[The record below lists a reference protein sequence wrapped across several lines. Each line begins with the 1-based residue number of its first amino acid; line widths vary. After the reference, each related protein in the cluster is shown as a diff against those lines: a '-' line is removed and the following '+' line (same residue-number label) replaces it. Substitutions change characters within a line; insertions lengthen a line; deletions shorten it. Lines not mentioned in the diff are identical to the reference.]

1 MSNREH
7 GTRHWR
13 YETDQDGLGWLTAD
27 RAGSSSNSLSREV
40 LQELDSLLA
49 TIEQEKPKAL
59 IIRSAKASGFIV
71 GADVS
76 EFTQLADPTEA
87 GELIQRGQAIM
98 NRIEALPMPTVA
110 LINGHC
116 LGGGLEL
123 ALACDYRIA
132 EESSRLGLPE
142 VMLGIFPGFG
152 GTLRL
157 PRLIGHLAA
166 LQMMLAGRTVDA
178 RSARRMGL
186 IDYAVPQRQLLRA
199 AAQVALKPPKKH
211 HPVWWQRLIGLLPF
225 RPAVAVLLRRTVS
238 KRVNPKHYPA
248 PYALIEHWLKNGQKA
263 ASVLKGEAEAV
274 AKLISGSTAQNLVR
288 VFMLQ
293 ERLKKEGDKSLF
305 TPKHV
310 HVVGAGVMGG
320 DIASWCA
327 LRGMRVTL
335 QDRQEEIVAKAIAR
349 AHNLFQKKLKQPRLI
364 QAAMDRL
371 IPDQHGNGIRRA
383 DVVIEAIVE
392 NVEAK
397 HSLFAELEP
406 QLKEDAI
413 LASNTSSIPLE
424 DLAGGLKHPERLVG
438 LHFFNPVAK
447 MQLVEVV
454 HGSQTSEQTMAK
466 ASAFVRHID
475 RLPLPV
481 KSSPGFL
488 VNRVLMPYLLEAVII
503 ESEGVDA
510 RVIDKAALDFGMP
523 MGPIRLAD
531 TVGLDIC
538 LSVANILSKPLN
550 LEVPQ
555 KLKAL
560 VEAGHLGVKSGQGFY
575 RYEKGKA
582 KAAALN
588 EKVAGPEDLQ
598 DRLMLR
604 LINEAIACLREGVVR
619 DDDLIDAGVIF
630 GTGFAPF
637 RGGPLHYLQQS
648 DPEEQRHHLEE
659 LQHHYGARFDID
671 DGWKDHS
678 LFHHGP
684 RQGVA

>member
-1 MSNREH
+1 MS
-7 GTRHWR
+7 GKTRKNQHWK
-13 YETDQDGLGWLTAD
+13 YETDKAGLGWLTLD
-27 RAGSSSNSLSREV
+27 KAGSSSNSLSREV
-40 LQELDSLLA
+40 LEELDTLLDS
-49 TIEQEKPKAL
+49 IEQEKPKAL
-59 IIRSAKASGFIV
+59 VIRSAKASGFIV

-76 EFTQLADPTEA
+76 EFTQLEDQAQA
-87 GELIQRGQAIM
+87 RELIHRGQAIM
-98 NRIEALPMPTVA
+98 DRIEQLPMPTVA
-110 LINGHC
+110 LINGYC

-132 EESSRLGLPE
+132 EESSRLGVPE

-157 PRLIGHLAA
+157 PRLIGHLPA
-166 LQMMLAGRTVDA
+166 LQMMLAGRSVDA
-178 RSARRMGL
+178 RRARRMGL
-186 IDYAVPQRQLLRA
+186 VDYAVPQRQLNRA
-199 AAQVALKPPKKH
+199 ATQIALKPPHKH
-211 HPVWWQRLIGLLPF
+211 RPVWWQRIVGWRPL
-225 RPAVAVLLRRTVS
+225 RPAVAALLKRTVR
-238 KRVNPKHYPA
+238 KRVNPQHYPA
-248 PYALIEHWLKNGQKA
+248 PYALLEHWAKDGHKA
-263 ASVLKGEAEAV
+263 ASVLKGEADAV
-274 AKLISGSTAQNLVR
+274 AALISGNSAQNLVR
-288 VFMLQ
+288 TFMLQ

-305 TPKHV
+305 TPQHV

-320 DIASWCA
+320 DIAAWCA
-327 LRGMRVTL
+327 LRGMKVTL
-335 QDRQEEIVAKAIAR
+335 QDRYEEVVARAIAR
-349 AHNLFQKKLKQPRLI
+349 AHKLFQKRLKQTHLV

-371 IPDQHGNGIRRA
+371 IPDQHGDGVKRA
-383 DVVIEAIVE
+383 DVVIEAIIE

-406 QLKEDAI
+406 KLKKEAI
-413 LASNTSSIPLE
+413 VASNTSSIPLE
-424 DLAGGLKHPERLVG
+424 DLAKGLKHPERLVG

-454 HGSQTSEQTMAK
+454 HGKQTSEQTRAR
-466 ASAFVRHID
+466 ASAFARHID

-503 ESEGVDA
+503 ESEGVDP

-538 LSVANILSKPLN
+538 LSVANILSEPLN
-550 LEVPQ
+550 LEVPP

-575 RYEKGKA
+575 HYEKGKA
-582 KAAALN
+582 KGASL
-588 EKVAGPEDLQ
+588 KKSVSVPDDLK

-604 LINEAIACLREGVVR
+604 LINEAIACLREGVVS
-619 DDDLIDAGVIF
+619 DDDLVDAGVIF

-648 DPEEQRHHLEE
+648 DTQEQRHHLEE

-671 DGWKDHS
+671 AGWDDHS
-678 LFHHGP
+678 LFHHGTH
-684 RQGVA
+684 QGAA

>member
-1 MSNREH
+1 MSNREQR
-7 GTRHWR
+7 TRHWR

-40 LQELDSLLA
+40 LQELDGLLT

-211 HPVWWQRLIGLLPF
+211 RPVWWQRLIGLLPF
-225 RPAVAVLLRRTVS
+225 RPAVAALLKKTVS

-248 PYALIEHWLKNGQKA
+248 PYALIEHWVKSGAKA
-263 ASVLKGEAEAV
+263 ASILKGEREAV
-274 AKLISGSTAQNLVR
+274 AKLISGDTAQNLVR

-293 ERLKKEGDKSLF
+293 ERLKKEGDKSFF

-327 LRGMRVTL
+327 LRGMCVTL
-335 QDRQEEIVAKAIAR
+335 QDRKEEIVARAIAR

-383 DVVIEAIVE
+383 DVVIEAIIE

-406 QLKEDAI
+406 QMKAEAI

-555 KLKAL
+555 KLKTL

-575 RYEKGKA
+575 HYEKGKA
-582 KAAALN
+582 KAAALSD
-588 EKVAGPEDLQ
+588 KVTVPDDLK

-659 LQHHYGARFDID
+659 LQHHYGKRFDID
-671 DGWKDHS
+671 DGWNDHS